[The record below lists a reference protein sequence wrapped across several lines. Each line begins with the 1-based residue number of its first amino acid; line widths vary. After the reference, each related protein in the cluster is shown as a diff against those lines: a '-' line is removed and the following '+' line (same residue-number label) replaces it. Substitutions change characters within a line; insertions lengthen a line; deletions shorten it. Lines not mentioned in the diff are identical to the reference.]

1 MPILDHLEPRAVF
14 SCFEQLCAIPHGS
27 GNTKAISDYLVR
39 FAAEHQLRCIQDA
52 HNNVIIFAPGTPGYE
67 SAAPV
72 ILQGHMD
79 MVCETAPDCTKD
91 MAREGLDLF
100 VGGDTIGARGTTL
113 GGDDGI
119 AVAMALAILAADD
132 IPHPPLEVVITVDEE
147 TGMLGAAALDASVLK
162 GRTMLNLDSEDEG
175 VLDASDLKA
184 KYLINI
190 DSEEEGVLTVSCA
203 GACHMACTLPVT
215 RAPFSGTALTVTV
228 GGLLG
233 GHSGAEIDKGRG
245 NANLLMGR
253 VLYAVGARTPLR
265 LVSVAGGLKD
275 NAIPR
280 ESRAVIAVA
289 DAAAAQAAIADMD
302 AALRHE
308 YAAADPD
315 VSVRVDAAQA
325 QQPPMDEASTQRAV
339 CMLCCLP
346 NGIQAMSRDIP
357 GLVQTSLN
365 LGILTTDAD
374 TVQASFCVRSSV
386 STQKEMLVARLRCLM
401 AQLGGTVA
409 VSGDYP
415 AWEYRKDSPLRE
427 RMVAV
432 FREQYGRDP
441 KVEAIH
447 AGVECGLFAGKLPGL
462 DCVSFGPDLTEIH
475 TCRERMHIASVQR
488 VWRYTLEVLR
498 RCK

>member
-1 MPILDHLEPRAVF
+1 MPILEHLQPQAVF
-14 SCFEQLCAIPHGS
+14 AQFEQLCAIPHGS

-39 FAAEHQLRCIQDA
+39 FAAARGLRHIQDA
-52 HNNVIIFAPGTPGYE
+52 HNNVIIFCPGTSGYE
-67 SAAPV
+67 AAAPV

-79 MVCETAPDCTKD
+79 MVCEAAPDCTKD
-91 MAREGLDLF
+91 MTREGLDLF
-100 VGGDTIGARGTTL
+100 VDGGTIGARGTTL

-119 AVAMALAILAADD
+119 AVAMALAILDADD
-132 IPHPPLEVVITVDEE
+132 IPHPPLEVVLTVDEE
-147 TGMLGAAALDASVLK
+147 TGMLGADALDASVLQ
-162 GRTMLNLDSEDEG
+162 GRTMLNIDSEDEG
-175 VLDASDLKA
+175 
-184 KYLINI
+184 I
-190 DSEEEGVLTVSCA
+190 LTVSCA
-203 GACHMACTLPVT
+203 GGNVSVCTLPVT
-215 RAPFSGTALTVTV
+215 RAAFSGTALAVTV

-245 NANLLMGR
+245 NANQLLGR
-253 VLYAVGARTPLR
+253 VLYAAGARTALR
-265 LVSVAGGLKD
+265 IVRVDGGLKD

-280 ESRAVIAVA
+280 ESRAVIIAA
-289 DAAAAQAAIADMD
+289 DPGAAQAAVADMD

-315 VSVRVDAAQA
+315 VFVRAEPVQP
-325 QQPPMDEASTQRAV
+325 QMPPMDAASTQRTV

-346 NGIQAMSRDIP
+346 NGIQAMSQDIP

-365 LGILTTDAD
+365 LGILTTDERC
-374 TVQASFCVRSSV
+374 VQASFCVRSSV
-386 STQKEMLVARLRCLM
+386 ATQKEMLVARLRCLM
-401 AQLGGTVA
+401 AQLGGSVD

-427 RMVAV
+427 RMIDV
-432 FREQYGRDP
+432 FREQYGHDP

>member
-1 MPILDHLEPRAVF
+1 MPILEHLQPQAVF
-14 SCFEQLCAIPHGS
+14 AHFEQLCAIPHGS

-39 FAAEHQLRCIQDA
+39 FAAARGLRHIQDA
-52 HNNVIIFAPGTPGYE
+52 HNNVIIFCPGTPGYE
-67 SAAPV
+67 TAAPV

-91 MAREGLDLF
+91 LTREGLDLF
-100 VGGDTIGARGTTL
+100 TDGDTIGARGTTL

-119 AVAMALAILAADD
+119 AVAMALAILDADD
-132 IPHPPLEVVITVDEE
+132 IPHPPLEVVLTVDEE
-147 TGMLGAAALDASVLK
+147 TGMLGADALDASVLQ
-162 GRTMLNLDSEDEG
+162 GRTMLNIDSEDEG
-175 VLDASDLKA
+175 
-184 KYLINI
+184 I
-190 DSEEEGVLTVSCA
+190 LTVSCA
-203 GACHMACTLPVT
+203 GGNVSVCTLPVT
-215 RAPFSGTALTVTV
+215 RAAFSGTALTVTV

-245 NANLLMGR
+245 NANQLLGR
-253 VLYAVGARTPLR
+253 VLYAVGARTALR
-265 LVSVAGGLKD
+265 VVCADGGLKD

-280 ESRAVIAVA
+280 ESRAVITVA
-289 DAAAAQAAIADMD
+289 DPDAAQAAIAGMD
-302 AALRHE
+302 AAFRHE

-315 VSVRVDAAQA
+315 VFVRADPAQP
-325 QQPPMDEASTQRAV
+325 QMPPMDAASTQRAV

-346 NGIQAMSRDIP
+346 NGVQTMSQDIP

-365 LGILTTDAD
+365 LGILTTDEQC
-374 TVQASFCVRSSV
+374 VQASFCVRSSV

-401 AQLGGTVA
+401 AQLGGSVD

-415 AWEYRKDSPLRE
+415 AWEFRKDSPLRE
-427 RMVAV
+427 RMIDV
-432 FREQYGRDP
+432 FREQYGHDP

>member
-1 MPILDHLEPRAVF
+1 MPILEKLQPQAVF
-14 SCFEQLCAIPHGS
+14 AHFEQLCAIPHGS

-39 FAAEHQLRCIQDA
+39 YAAARGLRHIQDA
-52 HNNVIIFAPGTPGYE
+52 HNNVIIFCPGTPGYE
-67 SAAPV
+67 AAAPV

-79 MVCETAPDCTKD
+79 MVCETAPDCAKD
-91 MAREGLDLF
+91 MTSEGLDLF
-100 VGGDTIGARGTTL
+100 VDGDTIGARGTTL

-119 AVAMALAILAADD
+119 AVAMALAILDADD
-132 IPHPPLEVVITVDEE
+132 IPHPPLEVVLTVDEE
-147 TGMLGAAALDASVLK
+147 TGM
-162 GRTMLNLDSEDEG
+162 
-175 VLDASDLKA
+175 
-184 KYLINI
+184 
-190 DSEEEGVLTVSCA
+190 
-203 GACHMACTLPVT
+203 
-215 RAPFSGTALTVTV
+215 
-228 GGLLG
+228 LG

-245 NANLLMGR
+245 NANQLLGR
-253 VLYAVGARTPLR
+253 VLYAVGARTALR
-265 LVSVAGGLKD
+265 VVCVDGGLKD

-280 ESRAVIAVA
+280 ESRAVITVA
-289 DAAAAQAAIADMD
+289 DPDAAQAAIAGMD
-302 AALRHE
+302 AAFRHE

-315 VSVRVDAAQA
+315 VFVRADPVQP
-325 QQPPMDEASTQRAV
+325 QMPPMDAASTQRAV

-346 NGIQAMSRDIP
+346 NGIQAMSQDIP

-365 LGILTTDAD
+365 LGILTTSEQC
-374 TVQASFCVRSSV
+374 VQASFCVRSSV
-386 STQKEMLVARLRCLM
+386 ATQKEMLVARLRCLM
-401 AQLGGTVA
+401 AQLGGSVD

-427 RMVAV
+427 RMIDV
-432 FREQYGRDP
+432 FREQYGHDP

>member
-1 MPILDHLEPRAVF
+1 MPILEKLQPQAVF
-14 SCFEQLCAIPHGS
+14 AHFEQLCAIPHGS

-39 FAAEHQLRCIQDA
+39 FAAARGLRHIQDA
-52 HNNVIIFAPGTPGYE
+52 HNNVIIFCPGTPGYE
-67 SAAPV
+67 TAAPV

-79 MVCETAPDCTKD
+79 MVCETAPDCAKD
-91 MAREGLDLF
+91 MTSEGLDLF
-100 VGGDTIGARGTTL
+100 VDGDTIGARGTTL

-119 AVAMALAILAADD
+119 AVAMALAILDADD
-132 IPHPPLEVVITVDEE
+132 IPHPPLEVVLTVDEE
-147 TGMLGAAALDASVLK
+147 TGMLGADALDASVLQ

-175 VLDASDLKA
+175 
-184 KYLINI
+184 I
-190 DSEEEGVLTVSCA
+190 LTVSCA
-203 GACHMACTLPVT
+203 GGNVSVCTLPVT
-215 RAPFSGTALTVTV
+215 RAAFPGTALTVTV

-245 NANLLMGR
+245 NANQLLGR
-253 VLYAVGARTPLR
+253 VLYAVGARTALR
-265 LVSVAGGLKD
+265 VICVDGGLKD

-280 ESRAVIAVA
+280 ESRAVITIA
-289 DAAAAQAAIADMD
+289 DPDAAQAAIVDMD

-315 VSVRVDAAQA
+315 VFVRAEPAHPQM
-325 QQPPMDEASTQRAV
+325 PPMNAASTQRAV

-346 NGIQAMSRDIP
+346 NGIQAMSQDIP

-365 LGILTTDAD
+365 LGILTTSEQY
-374 TVQASFCVRSSV
+374 VQASFCVRSSV
-386 STQKEMLVARLRCLM
+386 ATQKEMLVARLRCLM
-401 AQLGGTVA
+401 AQLGGSVD

-427 RMVAV
+427 RMINV
-432 FREQYGRDP
+432 FREQYGHDP

-475 TCRERMHIASVQR
+475 TCRERMHITSVQR